1 MTSLKIWSET
11 TPRRYISGIVALN
24 LPTSP
29 DSGDWHT
36 VEMLSALNRG
46 APIPLR
52 LAGENTEFDGFG
64 YFGSDGV
71 IEASEVI
78 KHLGETVQGP
88 VHVATHPRA
97 IADMLMFRLP
107 GGSTALAHL
116 DLDAWLPESGKASV
130 ARLLWEARKGLSN
143 EQVLLLERL
152 LGRRLSKGGVDE
164 AA

>member
-36 VEMLSALNRG
+36 VEMLSALKRG

-52 LAGENTEFDGFG
+52 LAGENTEFNGFG

-107 GGSTALAHL
+107 GGLYRSGPPRPGCLAPRERKSERRTLALGSSQGAF
-116 DLDAWLPESGKASV
+116 
-130 ARLLWEARKGLSN
+130 
-143 EQVLLLERL
+143 
-152 LGRRLSKGGVDE
+152 
-164 AA
+164 

>member
-64 YFGSDGV
+64 YFGSEGV

-107 GGSTALAHL
+107 GASALAHL
-116 DLDAWLPESGKASV
+116 DLDAWLPEGGKASV
-130 ARLLWEARKGLSN
+130 ARLLWKARKGLSN
-143 EQVLLLERL
+143 EQVILLERL

>member
-36 VEMLSALNRG
+36 VEMLHALKRG
-46 APIPLR
+46 APISLR
-52 LAGENTEFDGFG
+52 LAGENTEFDAFS
-64 YFGSDGV
+64 YFGSDG
-71 IEASEVI
+71 IIDASETI
-78 KHLGETVQGP
+78 ARLGETVQGP

-97 IADMLMFRLP
+97 VADMLMFRLP
-107 GGSTALAHL
+107 QGWRNLAHL
-116 DLDAWLPESGKASV
+116 DLDALLSERGKQSV
-130 ARLLWEARKGLSN
+130 IRLLMKARDRLSD
-143 EQVLLLERL
+143 EEVDILEHL
-152 LGRRLSKGGVDE
+152 LGRELSERGINE